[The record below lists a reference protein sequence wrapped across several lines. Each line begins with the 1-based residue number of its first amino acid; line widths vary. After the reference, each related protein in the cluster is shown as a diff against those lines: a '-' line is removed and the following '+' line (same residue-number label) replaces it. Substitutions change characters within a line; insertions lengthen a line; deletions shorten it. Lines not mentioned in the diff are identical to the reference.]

1 MVSELKRI
9 QFLLW
14 TNNTVLLSINPSLF
28 GRRSSNSKGRW
39 NKGKAGGGARGVAE
53 SSPHTLSNQLLQSQS
68 GVADY
73 AHHITTAPP
82 LDFQTYQRPC
92 FVQRT
97 SLEAPRWRHHYKSK
111 R

>member
-73 AHHITTAPP
+73 DHHITTAPP
-82 LDFQTYQRPC
+82 LDFQTYQRP
-92 FVQRT
+92 
-97 SLEAPRWRHHYKSK
+97 
-111 R
+111 